1 MWQRA
6 AAGSRAAPNVRASR
20 RALAT
25 LAAMEITVAA
35 LQMSSQGNVDE
46 NLAEVSRLTGL
57 ARRRGATVV
66 VLPEN
71 FAFIGDTEAG
81 KLAVA
86 ERLPDGPIV
95 RFLRR
100 LAQESAVAIVAGG
113 MPEASDDAARPYNTS
128 VFIAADGEI
137 VARYRKVHLFD
148 VELADGT
155 TLKESAAT
163 TPGREAVT
171 APTHG
176 TTLGMSICYDL
187 RFPELYRRLVDAG
200 SRIVTVPSAF
210 TLTTGKDHW
219 HALLR
224 ARAIENQV
232 YVVAAAQHGKHP
244 RGRTTYGKSLIV
256 DPWGEV
262 VAQASEGVGMAVA
275 TLDLAYVDRVRAQ
288 IPCLTHRVMDK
299 S

>member
-1 MWQRA
+1 
-6 AAGSRAAPNVRASR
+6 
-20 RALAT
+20 
-25 LAAMEITVAA
+25 MELTVAA
-35 LQMSSQGNVDE
+35 LQLNSQSDVARNLDE
-46 NLAEVSRLTGL
+46 VARLTQV
-57 ARRRGATVV
+57 AATRGATLV

-71 FAFIGDTEAG
+71 FAFMGDTEAA

-86 ERLPDGPIV
+86 EPLPDGPI
-95 RFLRR
+95 LRR
-100 LAQESAVAIVAGG
+100 VRAIARECGVSIVAGG
-113 MPEASDDAARPYNTS
+113 MPEAAEAPERPYNTS
-128 VFIAADGEI
+128 VFVRPDGE
-137 VARYRKVHLFD
+137 VQAQYRKVHLFD

-155 TLKESAAT
+155 TLKESQAT
-163 TPGREAVT
+163 SAGRDVVT
-171 APTHG
+171 VETHG
-176 TTLGMSICYDL
+176 TVLGMTICYDL
-187 RFPELYRRLVDAG
+187 RFPELYRRLTEAG

-219 HALLR
+219 HTLLR

-262 VAQASEGVGMAVA
+262 VAQASEGVGMALA

-288 IPCLTHRVMDK
+288 IPCLQHRVFDK
-299 S
+299 HR